1 MCENAVRSTDVR
13 RYAVRDILVG
23 NEAAVTDLDQR
34 ERVGAPGD
42 RRSRPVAL
50 AIGVFAVLVVA
61 LTVVAAYAA
70 PYVIHPRAGA
80 HLDGPGWLDA
90 WMQYDS
96 NWYYGIATVGYS
108 YTPGQQSPIAFFPT
122 YPMIVRGVASLIGG
136 DAQIAGTIVT
146 VLAGAAAAALFA
158 LWTSA
163 RLSPRATRTSV
174 LLLLLYPYTF
184 FIVATMYADAVFLL
198 TVIGAFVLLERGHP
212 WLAGLVGALAT
223 AGRPVGIAVA
233 VGLVVRMLELR
244 VQARAGADC
253 AEDGTGDSG
262 RGSTGNAAQGADGQV
277 APVRFLDLVAAV
289 RHLRLRDVG
298 VAVSAL
304 GFVGWCTYLWVS
316 FGDPLA
322 FLAAEASPGWDQ
334 GSGPRTWFKA
344 AFVGQLLRG
353 PVDLKLTLGIQAL
366 FCLGAVLLLR
376 RVWQRFGW
384 GYLAFCVVVLA
395 IPLLGTKDFM
405 GTGRYLLAAFPVIA
419 AAGELLASS
428 RHGRWLRPLV
438 FTVFAVGL
446 VVGTSLY
453 ARGYEV
459 S

>member
-1 MCENAVRSTDVR
+1 MPR

-23 NEAAVTDLDQR
+23 NEAAVTDLDR
-34 ERVGAPGD
+34 RARVGAPESP
-42 RRSRPVAL
+42 RPRPVAL
-50 AIGVFAVLVVA
+50 ALGLFAVLVVA
-61 LTVVAAYAA
+61 LTAVAAYAA

-96 NWYYGIATVGYS
+96 NWYYGIATLGYS
-108 YTPGQQSPIAFFPT
+108 YVPGQQSSIAFFPT
-122 YPMIVRGVASLIGG
+122 YPMLVRGVSFLFGG
-136 DAQIAGTIVT
+136 DAQVAGTVVT

-158 LWTSA
+158 LWTSR
-163 RLSPRATRTSV
+163 RLSDSGTRTSV

-198 TVIGAFVLLERGHP
+198 TVMGAFLLLERGHP

-233 VGLVVRMLELR
+233 VGLVVRLLEIR
-244 VQARAGADC
+244 AQAR
-253 AEDGTGDSG
+253 EG
-262 RGSTGNAAQGADGQV
+262 RERVTFPDVVQS
-277 APVRFLDLVAAV
+277 L

-298 VAVSAL
+298 VLVSAL
-304 GFVGWCTYLWVS
+304 GFVGWCTYLWLS

-322 FLAAEASPGWDQ
+322 FLAAEAAPGWDQ
-334 GSGPRTWFKA
+334 GSGPRTWFKI
-344 AFVGQLLRG
+344 AFLGQLMHG
-353 PVDLKLTLGIQAL
+353 PLDLKITLGIQAL
-366 FCLGAVLLLR
+366 FCLGALLLLR
-376 RVWQRFGW
+376 RVRRRFGW
-384 GYLAFCVVVLA
+384 GYLAFCAVVLA

-419 AAGELLASS
+419 AAGDLLSS
-428 RHGRWLRPLV
+428 SPHRRWLRPLV
-438 FTVFAVGL
+438 LSAFAIGL
-446 VVGTSLY
+446 LVGTSLY

>member
-1 MCENAVRSTDVR
+1 LGQNAVRPQRVR

-34 ERVGAPGD
+34 ERVDVP
-42 RRSRPVAL
+42 RSRPSRPVAL
-50 AIGVFAVLVVA
+50 ALSLFAVLVVT
-61 LTVVAAYAA
+61 LTLVVAYASS
-70 PYVIHPRAGA
+70 YVIHPRSGA

-108 YTPGQQSPIAFFPT
+108 YVPGQQSSIAFFPT
-122 YPMIVRGVASLIGG
+122 YPMLVRGVSVLTGG
-136 DAQIAGTIVT
+136 DVQIAGSLVT

-158 LWTSA
+158 LWASS
-163 RLSPRATRTSV
+163 RLSAAGTRTSV

-184 FIVATMYADAVFLL
+184 FLVATMYADAVFLL

-233 VGLVVRMLELR
+233 VGLVVRLLEIR
-244 VQARAGADC
+244 
-253 AEDGTGDSG
+253 
-262 RGSTGNAAQGADGQV
+262 AQGRVGGGRVGARDVLGS
-277 APVRFLDLVAAV
+277 L

-304 GFVGWCTYLWVS
+304 GFVGWCAYLWVT

-322 FLAAEASPGWDQ
+322 FLAAEAAPGWDQ

-344 AFVGQLLRG
+344 AFVGQLLHG

-366 FCLGAVLLLR
+366 FCLAAVLLLR

-384 GYLAFCVVVLA
+384 GYLAFCLVVLA

-405 GTGRYLLAAFPVIA
+405 GTGRYLLAAFPVMA
-419 AAGELLASS
+419 AAGDLLASS
-428 RHGRWLRPLV
+428 RHRRWLQPLV
-438 FTVFAVGL
+438 LAVFAVGL
-446 VVGTSLY
+446 LVGTSLY